1 MTMTNNITDYN
12 IVVNNLIMR
21 NYLIDNKIIIFNIS
35 IRNNKLIRL
44 CFLLC
49 NDRVS

>member
-1 MTMTNNITDYN
+1 MTTTNNITDYN
-12 IVVNNLIMR
+12 IIFNKLITR

-35 IRNNKLIRL
+35 LRNLKLIRL
-44 CFLLC
+44 SFLLC